1 MDNKKIVTQVSINMS
16 KRKTFRLDELKAKRA
31 VLTVSRCSSCSCRK
45 GGGRAGRVQEQASVV
60 SGGVQQ
66 LWARATHQWFP
77 IWWWVYRS
85 ETYNRKSRYI
95 KLHDKCCSCV
105 ASSPPLSGSLRSAG
119 GEGSSPGS
127 HGETWAGSLH
137 LRSHSQRHAYG
148 WRVSIALSL
157 HWPLAL
163 FCITMS
169 TWNQNGPCLIH
180 IPVLI
185 HQCTLFK
192 KKNACLL

>member
-1 MDNKKIVTQVSINMS
+1 MDNKKWWHKVSINMS
-16 KRKTFRLDELKAKRA
+16 KRKTLRLDELKAKRA

-85 ETYNRKSRYI
+85 ETHNRKSRYI

-105 ASSPPLSGSLRSAG
+105 ASSLLSLVLSGLLEER
-119 GEGSSPGS
+119 
-127 HGETWAGSLH
+127 
-137 LRSHSQRHAYG
+137 
-148 WRVSIALSL
+148 ALL
-157 HWPLAL
+157 LGRMGKHEQAL
-163 FCITMS
+163 FIYV
-169 TWNQNGPCLIH
+169 H
-180 IPVLI
+180 ILKDTRMAEEWVSL
-185 HQCTLFK
+185 CTDP
-192 KKNACLL
+192 